1 MNKLSKEEIIS
12 FLNYKSNQYNNI
24 KFIETDP
31 IQIPHLFNKKEDV
44 EISGF
49 LTSTISW
56 GNRKS
61 IIKSAEKLIELLD
74 HSPYD
79 FILNHKKRDLDTL
92 KPFVHRTFNGIDLIQ
107 FVKSLK
113 HIYRNYNGLEEI
125 FRNNIKDDSLQY
137 AIHKM
142 KKIFFEIPHTNRTKK
157 HISDPMR
164 GSAAKRINMFLRWM
178 VRDDTRGVD
187 FGIWKSISPKY
198 LSCPL
203 DVHTGNVARKL
214 GLIQRKQ
221 NDHKAVMELDKK
233 LREFDQS
240 DPVKYDFA
248 LFGLGVFEKF

>member
-31 IQIPHLFNKKEDV
+31 IQIPHLFNKKEDI

-49 LTSTISW
+49 LTSTIAW

-79 FILNHKKRDLDTL
+79 FILNHKKRDLDVL

-125 FRNNIKDDSLQY
+125 FRKNIKDDSLQY

-178 VRDDTRGVD
+178 VRDDTNGVD
-187 FGIWKSISPKY
+187 FGIWKSISPRY

-233 LREFDQS
+233 LREFDLI

>member
-31 IQIPHLFNKKEDV
+31 IQIPHLFNKKEDI

-49 LTSTISW
+49 LTSTIAW

-178 VRDDTRGVD
+178 VRDDTNGVD
-187 FGIWKSISPKY
+187 FGIWKSISPRY

-233 LREFDQS
+233 LREFDLI

>member
-79 FILNHKKRDLDTL
+79 FILNHKERDLDTL

-233 LREFDQS
+233 LREFDLI